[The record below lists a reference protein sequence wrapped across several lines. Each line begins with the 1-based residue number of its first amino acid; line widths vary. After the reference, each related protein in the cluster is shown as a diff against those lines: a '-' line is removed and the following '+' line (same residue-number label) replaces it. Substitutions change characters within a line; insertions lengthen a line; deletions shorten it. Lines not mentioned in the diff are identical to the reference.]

1 MELANIKTKYY
12 CSIDLHNKKMYTCI
26 MEKDGKILYHKNLD
40 NNFEILQK
48 ELNKYRGQ
56 ISVGVESTHNY
67 YWLYDGCIK
76 AGIPFYLGHALY
88 LRAIRGKKKKNDKID
103 SKTLGDLMRTN
114 FFAIGYAYP
123 KQRRAVRDL
132 LRRRCKLVQQRAG
145 LFNHINLIH
154 SQQGIIEVKH
164 EDIRSKTQRRLL
176 LEKFTNEE
184 IKLSIESD
192 LNIIDSLDR
201 VVSSL
206 EKRISEIAK
215 EKETEDYKILMTFPG
230 IGDIISL
237 TIIYEI
243 DTINRF
249 PSPQKF
255 SSYCRVVKPQRE
267 SSGKKTDDKNK
278 KIGNG
283 YLKWAF
289 SQAAVYAKV
298 WSPRIKKYYE
308 NLVKTN
314 GKTKANSI
322 LRHRIAVSVYNML
335 LNKEIYNE
343 EKFLQCAM
351 KG

>member
-1 MELANIKTKYY
+1 MELANIKTKYH
-12 CSIDLHNKKMYTCI
+12 CSIDLHDKKMYTCI

-48 ELNKYRGQ
+48 ELDKYRGQ

-67 YWLYDGCIK
+67 YWLYDGCVK

-114 FFAIGYAYP
+114 FFAIGYPYP
-123 KQRRAVRDL
+123 KERRAARDL

-154 SQQGIIEVKH
+154 SQQGMIEIQP
-164 EDIRSKTQRRLL
+164 EEIRRKIDRRKL
-176 LEKFTNEE
+176 LEKFTDEE

-192 LNIIDSLDR
+192 LNIIDSLDT
-201 VVSSL
+201 VINTL
-206 EKRISEIAK
+206 EKRIRRIVK
-215 EKETEDYKILMTFPG
+215 EKEAEDYKILLSFPG
-230 IGDIISL
+230 IGDIL
-237 TIIYEI
+237 AHTIIYEI
-243 DTINRF
+243 DAIDRF

-255 SSYCRVVKPQRE
+255 SSYSRVVKPQRE

-289 SQAAVYAKV
+289 SQAAVYSKI
-298 WSPRIKKYYE
+298 WSQGIRKYYE
-308 NLVKTN
+308 NLVKTK

-322 LRHRIAVSVYNML
+322 LRHRIAVSVYYML
-335 LNKEIYNE
+335 NNKQMYNE
-343 EKFLQCAM
+343 QKFLQCAM